1 MTKLWIVDDDPAYTH
16 LAKFLIRDVDD
27 DVEITTFA
35 DGDLAIDHLTAH
47 LTDVDEIPDLI
58 LLDINMPRMSG
69 WDFLEEYASVA
80 GRVPQQVTIYMLS
93 SSIADSDKQKAED
106 NVFVKGYIVKPLE
119 SEQYLSI
126 RDTL

>member
-1 MTKLWIVDDDPAYTH
+1 MTRLWIVDDDPANTH
-16 LAKFLIRDVDD
+16 LAQYLIKDVDE

-47 LTDVDEIPDLI
+47 LTDTEELPDLI

-69 WDFLEEYASVA
+69 WEFLEEYADVA
-80 GRVPQQVTIYMLS
+80 DRLPQDITIYMLS
-93 SSIADSDKQKAED
+93 SSIADSDKKKAEE

-119 SEQYLSI
+119 GEQYLKI
-126 RDTL
+126 RDSL

>member
-1 MTKLWIVDDDPAYTH
+1 MTQLWIVDDDAAYTH

-47 LTDVDEIPDLI
+47 LTDPDELPDLI

-69 WDFLEEYASVA
+69 WDFLEEYAEVA
-80 GRVPQQVTIYMLS
+80 DRLPKKITIYMLS
-93 SSIADSDKQKAED
+93 SSIADSDKKKAGE

-119 SEQYLSI
+119 GDLYLQI
-126 RDTL
+126 RDAL